1 MKAETGQARAP
12 RFADKIADR
21 YGTMHPA
28 ILRHLIAWVLLMR
41 EGFDGDLDCM
51 VILAVAGDRVLKDP
65 SLREW
70 SYRDLLVKP
79 QIDARIPLTN
89 RKSIADSTGIP
100 RETVRR
106 KVAML
111 IDRGWLV
118 EQPDGSLMPTKKA
131 AEELHFTTLRSFE
144 ILGHLAEALVSVSRE
159 A

>member
-1 MKAETGQARAP
+1 MKIAGTGQAP
-12 RFADKIADR
+12 GVRFADRINDS
-21 YGTMHPA
+21 YGAMHPA

-51 VILAVAGDRVLKDP
+51 VILAVAGDRALKDP
-65 SLREW
+65 AVRGW
-70 SYRDLLVKP
+70 SYRDILAKP
-79 QIDARIPLTN
+79 QIETQIPLTN

-111 IDRGWLV
+111 MDRGWIV

-131 AEELHFTTLRSFE
+131 AEELHFTTMRSFE
-144 ILGHLAEALVSVSRE
+144 ILGHLAEALAITRE
-159 A
+159 Q